1 MTRKRRLHR
10 RDFVKLTA
18 VAGAALASSALT
30 GCGASPSTSEPTSL
44 PPHPTT
50 PPFEPIQP
58 TAAPTSTPTQVP
70 SPTALPAGR
79 VVLVRTDDRVEGVR
93 TALDLLQADSVRGK
107 SLFIKPNF
115 NSADA
120 FPGSTHPD
128 TLLTLGKTLQA
139 QGAGHLTVGDRSGM
153 GDTRAVMQSK
163 GVFAMADELGW
174 STIVFDELGAD
185 DWTLLQPESSHWRY
199 GFALPKR
206 VLVADGIVQTCCLKT
221 HRFGG
226 QFTLSLKN
234 SVGLAAR
241 WIPGEGHDYMSE
253 LHGSSNQRRM
263 IAEIN
268 TAYQPDL
275 ILMDAMQAF
284 IDGGPDRG
292 TRVVPGLILA
302 STDRVA
308 LDAVGVA
315 ILRWYGTTP
324 DVARG
329 PIFEQEQIA
338 RAVKL
343 GLGVSG
349 PSEIELIA
357 ADQKSAAFAAPL
369 KDLLAAG

>member
-1 MTRKRRLHR
+1 
-10 RDFVKLTA
+10 
-18 VAGAALASSALT
+18 
-30 GCGASPSTSEPTSL
+30 
-44 PPHPTT
+44 
-50 PPFEPIQP
+50 
-58 TAAPTSTPTQVP
+58 
-70 SPTALPAGR
+70 
-79 VVLVRTDDRVEGVR
+79 VVLVRTDDRVEGTKR
-93 TALDLLQADSVRGK
+93 ALELLEVDSVRGK

-115 NSADA
+115 NSADP

-128 TLLTLGKTLQA
+128 TLLALGKSLQA
-139 QGAGHLTVGDRSGM
+139 MGADHLTVGDRSGM

-174 STIVFDELGAD
+174 STLVLDELGAD
-185 DWTLLQPESSHWRY
+185 DWTLMQPDSSHWRY
-199 GFALPKR
+199 GFALPR
-206 VLVADGIVQTCCLKT
+206 LVLAKEGVVQTCCLKT

-241 WIPGEGHDYMSE
+241 WIPGEGHDYMNE
-253 LHGSSNQRRM
+253 LHGSANQRRM

-292 TRVVPGLILA
+292 TRVAPGLILA
-302 STDRVA
+302 ATDRVA

-338 RAVKL
+338 RAAKL
-343 GLGVSG
+343 GLGVSS
-349 PSEIELIA
+349 PSEIGLITP
-357 ADQKSAAFAAPL
+357 DEKSAAFAAPL
-369 KDLLAAG
+369 KDLLAAD

>member
-1 MTRKRRLHR
+1 MTHHRGLHR

-18 VAGAALASSALT
+18 AAGAAVTTSMLG
-30 GCGASPSTSEPTSL
+30 GCGAMFHAGPSTQPLQATASPFPAIDPT
-44 PPHPTT
+44 
-50 PPFEPIQP
+50 Q
-58 TAAPTSTPTQVP
+58 APTSSPSPIP
-70 SPTALPAGR
+70 SPTALPPGR
-79 VVLVRTDDRVEGVR
+79 VVLVRTDDRVAGIGR
-93 TALDLLQADSVRGK
+93 ALDLLEADSVQGK
-107 SLFIKPNF
+107 SLFVKPNF
-115 NSADA
+115 NSLDA

-128 TLLTLGKTLQA
+128 TLLTLGQALQA

-153 GDTRAVMQSK
+153 GDTRAVMQAK
-163 GVFAMADELGW
+163 GVFRMADELGW
-174 STIVFDELGAD
+174 SAVVFDELGAD
-185 DWTLLQPESSHWRY
+185 EWRLMQPDSSHWRY
-199 GFALPKR
+199 GFALPEP
-206 VLVADGIVQTCCLKT
+206 VLAADGIVQTCCLKT

-234 SVGLAAR
+234 SVGFAAR
-241 WIPGEGHDYMSE
+241 WVPGQGHDYMGE
-253 LHGSSNQRRM
+253 LHNSANQRRM

-292 TRVVPGLILA
+292 TRVAPGVILA
-302 STDRVA
+302 AADRVA

-324 DVARG
+324 EVANG

-349 PSEIELIA
+349 PSEIDLNT
-357 ADQKSAAFAAPL
+357 ADDRSAAFAAPI